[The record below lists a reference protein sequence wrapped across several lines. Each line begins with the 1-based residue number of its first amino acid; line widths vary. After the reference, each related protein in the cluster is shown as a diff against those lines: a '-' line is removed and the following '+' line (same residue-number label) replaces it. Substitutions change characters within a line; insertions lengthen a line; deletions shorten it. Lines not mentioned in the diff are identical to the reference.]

1 MLGFVS
7 VEAGKDVEWRSK
19 EGVPS
24 GHTTRKRIFLC
35 LCLFFACSSLL
46 LSSVDRSSCAFCASD
61 LI

>member
-35 LCLFFACSSLL
+35 LCLFFACSISRFPGCRLPH
-46 LSSVDRSSCAFCASD
+46 AFAQFR
-61 LI
+61 